1 MAVRGPLGVTAEERA
16 IIRRWRGDHGRR
28 SDEAGALA
36 ELSSR
41 RAARVWWAGYRVYRD
56 YQQAGRWEERNVI
69 PVAITLCT
77 ALLIVGGMFWYANRP
92 EGDRRP

>member
-1 MAVRGPLGVTAEERA
+1 MGDAPMRLVP
-16 IIRRWRGDHGRR
+16 WRNFLVVVLLVFG
-28 SDEAGALA
+28 
-36 ELSSR
+36 
-41 RAARVWWAGYRVYRD
+41 WAGYRVYRD